1 MIGEEQGDIML
12 EREVTPQLPTSGQII
27 GALVT
32 RLGISHPVLQKK
44 TTRRYFAADPE
55 RLVKDTTRAEIIGA
69 IAEVLTASGFI
80 AAPRA
85 GENNYELAP
94 ALASML
100 LWHADD
106 WDLLRSFVRRRTM
119 TVLPGHLSK
128 IWESYIRLAMID
140 LALRVAAHLHLA
152 ESSPAALD
160 LLDSVGISSRGEY
173 LNRKR
178 QQAGLSLE
186 GLADAVDVTDNAVD
200 AWMYRG
206 VRPSNDNLAKI
217 AETLASRIEGST
229 SAGISLELRT
239 LYWLSDVAALLTE
252 HIGIEAVGEAVG
264 RLRRYAEETYRVIAD
279 RSPDEDRAE
288 DLSVLAD
295 LGVGSRIAEPLLS
308 ALIGNE
314 PDEDWR
320 EDLRYTGMDRVR
332 RVLSVNLSVHIA
344 EVDALLQEA
353 GGGLT
358 ADRDVINF
366 EAHAHFRRS
375 QEFQIRGKSAE
386 ALAEAERAA
395 RLEPLAPAYQ
405 YRMGSLKTSFGVWRQ
420 ESALVDEGL
429 EALWLAVAL
438 DPGWIAPWT
447 EIGLTLDNTG
457 RSAEAIAHLRNVKPD
472 CGPMDADYHST
483 LGAAYWKSGDL
494 PRALATFEASLELDP
509 EETSALLAA
518 SEIALLTG
526 DHEKHRRYFRRAQ
539 HFGADEGTLRIWD
552 LMREIG
558 QKPRGNAD
566 TAEHDREI
574 AVMDAVI
581 RLNPDDD
588 HARLSRGLAYFA
600 KGEDDQAMADM
611 DIVLEQDPDNAAAY
625 VLRGTLFGNRKQWDR
640 MAADMSELIRLGA
653 DAALAHYHRG
663 QAYGE
668 QDHWDQALAD
678 LCEAIRLDPGHA
690 DAYRVR
696 GDCLRYKGEYDRAI
710 GDFDMALRLDPE
722 NAAAHL
728 GRGGAYRMKG
738 DFDQAIADYD
748 AAVLLKPAEPLEY
761 RFRADAHVAKGD
773 YDLAITECNM
783 ALKLSPRD
791 PVSHFTR
798 GNAHLLDGNPKLA
811 LADFNKAVELDP
823 TSGRSTYA
831 RGLARLL
838 LGDGDGAEQD
848 FQRAHELGY
857 DDQDPAC

>member
-1 MIGEEQGDIML
+1 ML

-32 RLGISHPVLQKK
+32 RLGISHPGLQKK

-80 AAPRA
+80 APPQA

-128 IWESYIRLAMID
+128 IWESYVRLAVID

-152 ESSPAALD
+152 GSSPAALD
-160 LLDSVGISSRGEY
+160 LLDSVGISSRGDY

-217 AETLASRIEGST
+217 AETLVSRIEGSN
-229 SAGISLELRT
+229 SAGISLELRI

-252 HIGIEAVGEAVG
+252 YIGVEAVDEAVG
-264 RLRRYAEETYRVIAD
+264 RLRRYAEETYRVIDD

-308 ALIGNE
+308 ALIENE
-314 PDEDWR
+314 PGEEWR
-320 EDLRYTGMDRVR
+320 EDLRYTGMDRAR

-353 GGGLT
+353 GGGPT
-358 ADRDVINF
+358 EERDVINF

-375 QEFQIRGKSAE
+375 QEFAIRGKSAE

-405 YRMGSLKTSFGVWRQ
+405 YRLGSLKTSLGFWRQ

-447 EIGLTLDNTG
+447 EIGLTLDHTG
-457 RSAEAIAHLRNVKPD
+457 RSSEAVAHLRNVKPE
-472 CGPMDADYHST
+472 CGPLDADYHST

-494 PRALATFEASLELDP
+494 PRALAAFEASLELDP

-539 HFGADEGTLRIWD
+539 HFGVDEGTLRIWD

-558 QKPRGNAD
+558 QEPRGDAD
-566 TAEHDREI
+566 TAKHDREI

-588 HARLSRGLAYFA
+588 QAHLTRGLAHSA
-600 KGEDDQAMADM
+600 KGDDDMAIADM
-611 DIVLEQDPDNAAAY
+611 DIVLEQDPDNVAAY
-625 VLRGTLFGNRKQWDR
+625 ILRGVLFGNRKLWDR
-640 MAADMSELIRLGA
+640 VVADMSELIRLRP
-653 DAALAHYHRG
+653 DHALACYHRG
-663 QAYGE
+663 QAHGE
-668 QDHWDQALAD
+668 QDALDQAFAD
-678 LCEAIRLDPGHA
+678 LCESIRLDPGHA

-696 GDCLRYKGEYDRAI
+696 GDCLRYKGEYEGAI
-710 GDFDMALRLDPE
+710 ADFDTALRLDLE
-722 NAAAHL
+722 NAAVHL
-728 GRGGAYRMKG
+728 GRGAAYRMKG
-738 DFDQAIADYD
+738 DLAQAIADYD
-748 AAVLLKPAEPLEY
+748 AAVLFKPTDALAH
-761 RFRADAHVAKGD
+761 RFRADTHVAKGD
-773 YDLAITECNM
+773 YDLVIADCNR
-783 ALKLSPRD
+783 ALKLSPHD
-791 PVSHFTR
+791 PLAHFTR
-798 GNAHLLDGNPKLA
+798 GNANLLNGKPEPA
-811 LADFNKAVELDP
+811 LADFNAAVEFDP
-823 TSGRSTYA
+823 TSSRSTYG
-831 RGLARLL
+831 RGLVRLL
-838 LGDGDGAEQD
+838 LGDDAGAEQD
-848 FQRAHELGY
+848 FQRARELGY
-857 DDQDPAC
+857 DD